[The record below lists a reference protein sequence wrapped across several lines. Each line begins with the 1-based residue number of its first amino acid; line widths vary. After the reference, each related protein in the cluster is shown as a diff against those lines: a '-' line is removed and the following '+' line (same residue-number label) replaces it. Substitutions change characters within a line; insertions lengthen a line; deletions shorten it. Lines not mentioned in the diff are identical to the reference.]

1 MKRFFYTTAAVVAFA
16 FSGMANTIELEEI
29 DSIESIRFSSEEEI
43 TRDCLEQGAIVMNDI
58 MNMPKPKGWS
68 DDDVWNFAVW
78 WGNVAIAFCEGY
90 TWDDVNR

>member
-29 DSIESIRFSSEEEI
+29 YPLNLNDISFEEEI
-43 TRDCLEQGAIVMNDI
+43 SRDCLEHGAVIMEAILENAPPGMNQREL
-58 MNMPKPKGWS
+58 
-68 DDDVWNFAVW
+68 WNLAVW